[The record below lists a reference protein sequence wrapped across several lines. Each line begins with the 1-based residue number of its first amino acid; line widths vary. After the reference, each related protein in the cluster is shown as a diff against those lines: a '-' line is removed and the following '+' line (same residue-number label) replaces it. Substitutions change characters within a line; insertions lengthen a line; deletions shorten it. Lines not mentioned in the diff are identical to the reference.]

1 MFLVGCVLNVW
12 FVCTVESYLVSLAAM
27 VLPIR
32 YVLSL
37 PSMIGHNSLLCLT
50 QIWPVGSL

>member
-1 MFLVGCVLNVW
+1 MLNVW
-12 FVCTVESYLVSLAAM
+12 FVCTVESCLVSLAVM

-32 YVLSL
+32 HVLSL
-37 PSMIGHNSLLCLT
+37 PSMIAHNSLLCLT

>member
-1 MFLVGCVLNVW
+1 MFVIGCVLNVW
-12 FVCTVESYLVSLAAM
+12 FVCTVESCLASLAAM

-32 YVLSL
+32 HVLSL
-37 PSMIGHNSLLCLT
+37 SSMIGHNSLLCLT